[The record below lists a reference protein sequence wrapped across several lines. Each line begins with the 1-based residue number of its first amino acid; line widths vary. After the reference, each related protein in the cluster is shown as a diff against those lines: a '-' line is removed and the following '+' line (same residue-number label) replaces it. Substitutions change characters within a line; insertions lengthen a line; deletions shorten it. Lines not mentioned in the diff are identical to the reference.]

1 MEPLG
6 LLCQWKS
13 WISSRVK
20 DIRLFHSQAENS
32 GFSFIRSAKAAGDPS
47 LGAVFHL
54 FSILTGRF
62 QSQKPLG
69 PAVNSVPQVSPP
81 SLRSSPPRNIFW
93 GIKTTWWSSTAQNVI
108 QPFPKCDPALSM
120 GIWGGNA
127 RWVVCQHRQHSRCD
141 VKAKTDLWKPAWS
154 KTGWKSWFIPSHQ
167 RGAAALCCTHS
178 GAQHMV
184 GKALSVCPG
193 LEQPPKVLPSVIPCG
208 LHNHLFNRALGHCL
222 VMSWNVLQSPA
233 FWTNVLFFSSS

>member
-20 DIRLFHSQAENS
+20 DISLFHSQAENS
-32 GFSFIRSAKAAGDPS
+32 GFSFIRSAKASGDPS

-108 QPFPKCDPALSM
+108 QPFPWGSEGEMQGGWFASTDNTQDVMWKQKLTCESQPGAKQAGNPGLSQ
-120 GIWGGNA
+120 A
-127 RWVVCQHRQHSRCD
+127 
-141 VKAKTDLWKPAWS
+141 T
-154 KTGWKSWFIPSHQ
+154 
-167 RGAAALCCTHS
+167 RGELQLCAAHTQVLSTWLGRHCLAALGWSSLPKCFP
-178 GAQHMV
+178 
-184 GKALSVCPG
+184 LSFPD
-193 LEQPPKVLPSVIPCG
+193 G
-208 LHNHLFNRALGHCL
+208 LHNLPFNRALGHCL